1 MKSGAAWCRLVQIG
15 TTWSKLPQLGAT
27 WCLVPPELA
36 QPENFPHLDEVK
48 VTVNEDP
55 PTAEEMEHVL
65 KTFENNKGAGTG
77 KLKIEG
83 LKLI

>member
-15 TTWSKLPQLGAT
+15 TTW
-27 WCLVPPELA
+27 CLVPPELA
-36 QPENFPHLDEVK
+36 QPENFSLLDEVK

-65 KTFENNKGAGTG
+65 KTFENNKGAGPG